1 MGFNRRYLSED
12 SIRKSASSSLSS
24 FESFEKYMTSS
35 DVYIIQGENSKWAL
49 DVFQIFKNANQVN
62 RLQIYHSIQKG
73 EI

>member
-12 SIRKSASSSLSS
+12 SIRKAASSSLSS
-24 FESFEKYMTSS
+24 FDTFEKHMTTSE
-35 DVYIIQGENSKWAL
+35 VYIIQGENTKWTSE
-49 DVFQIFKNANQVN
+49 VFHKFKESNRTN